1 MDLFLANIWSF
12 ATWAGMVWCK
22 NCHDSSVNPTQKI
35 VNYSK
40 STFEIAKWLQC
51 RISTL
56 YWVCRCKY
64 NYVYIYIYISLSA
77 NNRWNMGTFTLFNKN
92 SRLFH
97 TSELQP
103 PKAIG
108 NQCSVAKRKLRGVTN
123 LFTGSMLVLGIDC
136 RKMFIPDWVEEALYG
151 MKNSRHAMVD
161 YQPSAAE
168 MSRWKL

>member
-64 NYVYIYIYISLSA
+64 NYVYIYIHFPFSQQQVEHGHVHFVQQKFQTISYIWITTPKSNWESMFSCKKETPWCNQSIYGFHVSFRNWLSE
-77 NNRWNMGTFTLFNKN
+77 NVH
-92 SRLFH
+92 SRL
-97 TSELQP
+97 SW
-103 PKAIG
+103 G
-108 NQCSVAKRKLRGVTN
+108 G
-123 LFTGSMLVLGIDC
+123 LVWNE
-136 RKMFIPDWVEEALYG
+136 K
-151 MKNSRHAMVD
+151 
-161 YQPSAAE
+161 
-168 MSRWKL
+168 